1 MQHIVVLIVA
11 LLFSSL
17 TSAPAQAQAQDEAGY
32 TLGPGDKII
41 IQVYGEEDL
50 KIETQL
56 TDSGKINYPFLG
68 EIMARGLT
76 IKQLENKI
84 YEGLKGDFFV
94 EPNVFVGMVE
104 YRPFFIHGEV
114 KQPGGYPYQP
124 GMTVNQAI
132 ALAGGM
138 TERASRDK
146 IFLYREGNKSQA
158 LNANL
163 NSKVSA
169 GDTITIEQRFF

>member
-1 MQHIVVLIVA
+1 MQQLVVLFVA
-11 LLFSSL
+11 LCISWSSWVV
-17 TSAPAQAQAQDEAGY
+17 AQDDSGY
-32 TLGPGDKII
+32 LLGPGDKII
-41 IQVYGEEDL
+41 IQVYGEEEL

-68 EIMARGLT
+68 EIMAKGLT
-76 IKQLENKI
+76 IKQLESRI
-84 YEGLKGDFFV
+84 YSGLKGDYFV
-94 EPNVFVGMVE
+94 EPNVFVGIVE

-114 KQPGGYPYQP
+114 KQPGGYPYKP

-132 ALAGGM
+132 ALAAGL
-138 TERASRDK
+138 TERASREK
-146 IFLYREGNKSQA
+146 IFIYREGNKTQA

>member
-1 MQHIVVLIVA
+1 MQQLVMLFVA
-11 LLFSSL
+11 LCFSWS
-17 TSAPAQAQAQDEAGY
+17 SWVHAQDDSAY
-32 TLGPGDKII
+32 LLGPGDKII

-68 EIMARGLT
+68 EITAKGMS
-76 IKQLENKI
+76 IKQLENHI
-84 YEGLKGDFFV
+84 YNGLKGDYFV

-114 KQPGGYPYQP
+114 KQPGGYPYKP
-124 GMTVNQAI
+124 GMTVNQAV
-132 ALAGGM
+132 ALAGGL
-138 TERASRDK
+138 TERASREK
-146 IFLYREGNKSQA
+146 IFVYREGNKTKA
-158 LNANL
+158 ITADLNM
-163 NSKVSA
+163 KVNA

>member
-1 MQHIVVLIVA
+1 MQQLVVLLVA
-11 LLFSSL
+11 LCIGWSSWV
-17 TSAPAQAQAQDEAGY
+17 QAQDDTGY
-32 TLGPGDKII
+32 LLGPGDKII

-68 EIMARGLT
+68 EIMAKGLT
-76 IKQLENKI
+76 IKQLENRI
-84 YEGLKGDFFV
+84 YTGLKGDYFV

-104 YRPFFIHGEV
+104 YRPFFINGEV
-114 KQPGGYPYQP
+114 KQAGGYPYKP

-132 ALAGGM
+132 ALAGGL
-138 TERASRDK
+138 TERASKEK
-146 IFLYREGNKSQA
+146 ILIYREGNKSQA
-158 LNANL
+158 LNADL
-163 NSKVSA
+163 SSKVSA

>member
-1 MQHIVVLIVA
+1 MLQLVVLLIV
-11 LLFSSL
+11 LCFSWPSPL
-17 TSAPAQAQAQDEAGY
+17 VAQDDSAY
-32 TLGPGDKII
+32 LLGPGDKII
-41 IQVYGEEDL
+41 IQVYGEEEL

-68 EIMARGLT
+68 EIVAKGLT
-76 IKQLENKI
+76 IKQLETKI
-84 YEGLKGDFFV
+84 YNGLKGDYFV

-114 KQPGGYPYQP
+114 KQPGGYPYKP

-132 ALAGGM
+132 ALAGGL
-138 TERASRDK
+138 TERASKEK
-146 IFLYREGNKSQA
+146 IFIYQEGNKSQA
-158 LNANL
+158 LNASL
-163 NSKVSA
+163 NSRVSA

>member
-1 MQHIVVLIVA
+1 MQQLVVLFVA
-11 LLFSSL
+11 LCLSWSSWVF
-17 TSAPAQAQAQDEAGY
+17 AQDDSAY
-32 TLGPGDKII
+32 LLGPGDKII

-68 EIMARGLT
+68 EIMAKGMT
-76 IKQLENKI
+76 IKQLENRI
-84 YEGLKGDFFV
+84 YTGLKGDYFV

-114 KQPGGYPYQP
+114 KQPGGYPYKP
-124 GMTVNQAI
+124 GMTINQAV
-132 ALAGGM
+132 ALAGGL
-138 TERASRDK
+138 TERASREK
-146 IFLYREGNKSQA
+146 IFIYREGDKNKATTADLSF
-158 LNANL
+158 
-163 NSKVSA
+163 KVNA

>member
-1 MQHIVVLIVA
+1 MQQLVVLFVA
-11 LLFSSL
+11 LCISWSSWVV
-17 TSAPAQAQAQDEAGY
+17 AQDDAGY
-32 TLGPGDKII
+32 LLGPGDKII
-41 IQVYGEEDL
+41 IQVYGEDDL

-68 EIMARGLT
+68 EIMAKGLT
-76 IKQLENKI
+76 IKQLESRI
-84 YEGLKGDFFV
+84 YNGLKGDYFV

-114 KQPGGYPYQP
+114 KLPGGYPYKP

-132 ALAGGM
+132 ALAGGF
-138 TERASRDK
+138 TERASKEK
-146 IFLYREGNKSQA
+146 IFIYRESDKSQA

>member
-1 MQHIVVLIVA
+1 MQQLVVLFVA
-11 LLFSSL
+11 LCISWSSWVK
-17 TSAPAQAQAQDEAGY
+17 AQDDAGY
-32 TLGPGDKII
+32 LLGPGDKII
-41 IQVYGEEDL
+41 IQVYGEEEL

-68 EIMARGLT
+68 EIMAKGLT
-76 IKQLENKI
+76 IKQLENRI
-84 YEGLKGDFFV
+84 YTGLKGDYFV

-114 KQPGGYPYQP
+114 KLPGGYPYKP

-132 ALAGGM
+132 ALAGGL
-138 TERASRDK
+138 TERASK
-146 IFLYREGNKSQA
+146 EKVFIYREGNKSQA

-163 NSKVSA
+163 SSKVSA